1 MVLIIQGGNK
11 MPTNKKEEMI
21 FTTIMCFLMVL
32 GMSAYNLS
40 LHQQLSLGAF
50 IKGFLPGFIV
60 AFLLDVFLVGVF
72 AKKIAQQ
79 LPINKSSKLQVILT
93 ITGCMVIGMVLCMSL
108 FGVLMSNGFGANF
121 WSNYFRAIQL
131 NIIVAFPLQLLV
143 VGPIARLILG
153 KLQQAT
159 AN

>member
-1 MVLIIQGGNK
+1 
-11 MPTNKKEEMI
+11 MPNNKKEEII

-32 GMSAYNLS
+32 GMSAYNLM
-40 LHQQLSLGAF
+40 LHQQLSLEAL
-50 IKGFLPGFIV
+50 IQGFLPGFIV
-60 AFLLDVFLVGVF
+60 AFMLDVFLVGVL
-72 AKKIAQQ
+72 AKKIVHH

-108 FGVLMSNGFGANF
+108 FGVLMSNGFGVNF

-131 NIIVAFPLQLLV
+131 NVIVASPLQLLV
-143 VGPIARLILG
+143 VGPIARLILN

-159 AN
+159 VN

>member
-1 MVLIIQGGNK
+1 
-11 MPTNKKEEMI
+11 MPNNKKEEMF
-21 FTTIMCFLMVL
+21 FTTIMCMLMVF
-32 GMSAYNLS
+32 GMSAYNLV
-40 LHQQLSLGAF
+40 LHQQFSFGAL

-60 AFLLDVFLVGVF
+60 AFMLDVFLVGAV
-72 AKKIAQQ
+72 AKKIVHH

-108 FGVLMSNGFGANF
+108 FGVLMSNGFDVNF

-143 VGPIARLILG
+143 VGPIARLILN

-159 AN
+159 TN